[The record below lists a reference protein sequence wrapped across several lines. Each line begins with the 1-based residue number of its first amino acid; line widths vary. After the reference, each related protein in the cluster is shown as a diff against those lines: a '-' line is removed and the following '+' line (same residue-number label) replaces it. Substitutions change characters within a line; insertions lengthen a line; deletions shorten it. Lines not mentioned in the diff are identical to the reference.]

1 MTTLITGAT
10 GHLGVNLVRALLDH
24 GEQVRVFVRP
34 DSNTDGLKGLD
45 VEHVSGDLRDVKSIR
60 AALKGVKRLYHT
72 AAFVSIR
79 DGDRQ
84 ELFDVNIVGTRS
96 LMQEARKAGVEKVV
110 HTSSFGGIGINP
122 NGASN
127 EKWTVSP
134 FELAT
139 DYERTKAISEYDVL
153 QEAVRGLNVTIV
165 NPAGIVG
172 PNDFRPSMVG
182 RTILDFAQGKMPAY
196 VPGAFNFVPMQD
208 VVAAELLAMEKGE
221 KGERYL
227 VAGGHH
233 SIDEILDWLHE
244 LTGAKRPK
252 LAIPPRLMQSIARVK
267 DPLEKKFFP
276 KKIPRFT
283 YHSIRLLNCGKRAD
297 SSRVENELGLKPT
310 DTREAFADA
319 VEWFKQTDRI

>member
-1 MTTLITGAT
+1 VTTLVTGAT
-10 GHLGVNLVRALLDH
+10 GHLGVNLVRALLDQ

-34 DSNTDGLKGLD
+34 QSDTTGLKGLD
-45 VEHVSGDLRDVKSIR
+45 VEHATGDLRDIKSIR
-60 AALKGVKRLYHT
+60 NALKGINKLYHT

-79 DGDRQ
+79 NGDQQ
-84 ELFDVNIVGTRS
+84 ELFDVNILGTRY
-96 LMQEARKAGVEKVV
+96 LMQEARKADIEKVV

-122 NGASN
+122 QGLSN

-172 PNDFRPSMVG
+172 PNDYRPSMVG
-182 RTILDFAQGKMPAY
+182 RTILDYAHGKMPAY

-208 VVAAELLAMEKGE
+208 VVQAELLAMQSGE
-221 KGERYL
+221 RGERYL
-227 VAGGHH
+227 IAGGHH

-252 LAIPPRLMQSIARVK
+252 ISIPPGLMQSIALLK
-267 DPLEKKFFP
+267 DPL
-276 KKIPRFT
+276 
-283 YHSIRLLNCGKRAD
+283 N
-297 SSRVENELGLKPT
+297 
-310 DTREAFADA
+310 
-319 VEWFKQTDRI
+319 